1 MRRRD
6 FITLGGA
13 AIAWPLAV
21 TRAQEAG
28 RTARIGVIIPRSA
41 PAAARYMAALKDG
54 LQQLGYIEGR
64 TLIIDWHFADG
75 NYDRLP
81 AIADEMVRAG
91 ASLLVVAGTT
101 PVMIINR
108 AITVRP
114 IVFVGVS
121 DPIGAGVAQSLARP
135 GGNAT
140 GFATAHEEAYARKSL
155 EFLKEV
161 LPSASRVAVLYNPTN
176 PFNVNFYH
184 QVQHTAIALAVRI
197 DAIDAQN
204 IQELDTAIA
213 ALSAKPP
220 DGLLV
225 ATDPFLAGRVHEIV
239 TATIQQKLPAMFG
252 FREYPEAGGLMS
264 YGANLADMYR
274 RVATYVDR
282 ILKGAK
288 PADLPIQLPTT
299 FDLVINLKTAKALG
313 LNVPT
318 TLLVRADEVIE

>member
-1 MRRRD
+1 MAGFFFCVRYPCVCSTDQHYQSDRSPRRFALWLDHFYHWPMRQIELPLPSTQRSRPRPQSPHD
-6 FITLGGA
+6 LQGQRQDCYR
-13 AIAWPLAV
+13 IA
-21 TRAQEAG
+21 
-28 RTARIGVIIPRSA
+28 
-41 PAAARYMAALKDG
+41 
-54 LQQLGYIEGR
+54 
-64 TLIIDWHFADG
+64 
-75 NYDRLP
+75 
-81 AIADEMVRAG
+81 
-91 ASLLVVAGTT
+91 
-101 PVMIINR
+101 
-108 AITVRP
+108 
-114 IVFVGVS
+114 
-121 DPIGAGVAQSLARP
+121 ARP

-155 EFLKEV
+155 EFLKEI

-197 DAIDAQN
+197 DAIDARN
-204 IQELDTAIA
+204 IEELDTVIT

-220 DGLLV
+220 DALLV
-225 ATDPFLAGRVHEIV
+225 TTDPFLAGRVHEIV
-239 TATIQQKLPAMFG
+239 TATIQQKLPALFG
-252 FREYPEAGGLMS
+252 FREYPQAGGLMS

-299 FDLVINLKTAKALG
+299 FELVINLKTAKALG